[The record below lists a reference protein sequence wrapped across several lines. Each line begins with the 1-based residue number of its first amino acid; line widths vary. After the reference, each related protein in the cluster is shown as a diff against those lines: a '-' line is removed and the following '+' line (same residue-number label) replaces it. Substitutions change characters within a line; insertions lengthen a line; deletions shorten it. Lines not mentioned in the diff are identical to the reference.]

1 MWLALDQGSTS
12 SGAALVDDRG
22 RIRRLARVAVATR
35 HPAPGHVE
43 IDAEAALR
51 TLEEAAR
58 RIGAPRTVDGVGL
71 ASQRSTVV
79 LWDRRTGRPVAPALS
94 WQDVRGARVL
104 AAMRIDAS
112 AIRRTTGL
120 VPSPHYS
127 AVKMKWLLDRVAGA
141 RQRARSGRYA
151 IGTLN
156 AFLVFR
162 LTRGRVF
169 ATDPTHA
176 QRTLLFDV
184 RRGDWDDDLLRRF
197 GVPRAALPEVRPSF
211 GEFGSCDFGPIRACA
226 GDQQAAFVGLAPA
239 RREAIVNYGTGAFFV
254 IAAGSSPASSRGL
267 LSSVLPTPRR
277 SFAVEGTVNA
287 AGAAL
292 DWMGR
297 ALRLF
302 GSPGEMKR
310 LLRDRATDVRCL
322 PAPEGLGAPFF
333 DPSARTRFVGID
345 ARTTPGDLVF
355 ATLEGIA
362 ALVSVIADRARG
374 SGARATAAVAAGGL
388 SKLDDLLQ
396 LQADFLGVPVRRAR
410 VREATLL
417 GAAALARGVAF
428 PRDVDAETV
437 FKPTGGTRDADRR
450 LGAWME
456 AVGLRL
462 SGGRGAR

>member
-12 SGAALVDDRG
+12 SGAALVDGGG

-43 IDAEAALR
+43 LDAEAALR
-51 TLEEAAR
+51 SLETAAR
-58 RIGAPRTVDGVGL
+58 RIDARRPLDGVGL

-94 WQDVRGARVL
+94 WQDVRGADDL
-104 AAMRIDAS
+104 ASMRLDA
-112 AIRRTTGL
+112 AAVRRTTGL

-127 AVKMKWLLDRVAGA
+127 AVKMKWLLDHVAGA
-141 RQRARSGRYA
+141 RRRASSGRYA
-151 IGTLN
+151 LGTLN

-184 RRGDWDDDLLRRF
+184 RRGNWDDDLVRRF
-197 GVPRAALPEVRPSF
+197 GVPRAALPEVRPSI
-211 GEFGSCDFGPIRACA
+211 GDFGSCEFGPIRACV

-239 RREAIVNYGTGAFFV
+239 RREAIVNYGTGAFFM
-254 IAAGSSPASSRGL
+254 IAAGPSPVAPRGL
-267 LSSVLPTPRR
+267 LFSVLAGSPR

-292 DWMGR
+292 DGLGR
-297 ALRLF
+297 SLRLF
-302 GSPGEMKR
+302 GSPTEMKR

-333 DPSARTRFVGID
+333 DPCARTRFVGID
-345 ARTTPGDLVF
+345 ARTRPGDLVY
-355 ATLEGIA
+355 ATLQGIA
-362 ALVSVIADRARG
+362 ALVAVIADRARV
-374 SGARATAAVAAGGL
+374 SGARVTSAVAAGGL
-388 SKLDDLLQ
+388 SKLDDLLR

-428 PRDVDAETV
+428 PRKTDGETV
-437 FKPTGGTRDADRR
+437 FKPARGRR
-450 LGAWME
+450 AAERQLREWANS
-456 AVGLRL
+456 VGIRL
-462 SGGRGAR
+462 S